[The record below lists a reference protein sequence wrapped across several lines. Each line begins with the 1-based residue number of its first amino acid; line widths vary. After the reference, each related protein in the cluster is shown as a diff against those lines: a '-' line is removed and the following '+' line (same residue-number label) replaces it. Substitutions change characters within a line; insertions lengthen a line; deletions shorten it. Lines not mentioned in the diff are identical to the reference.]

1 MGISFATISLISA
14 LTTPYQK
21 TYMNIFDALLF
32 FNIALLCFLF
42 GSDTSVLIIAR
53 LLLAAPIVFI
63 VALVLLRNM
72 HQHIIHCWDCFKV
85 HFCWMLHM
93 CSMRQRLSGPLTNE
107 QMQQTRISASTATQA
122 LIQPG
127 SSMEINCSYG
137 SYQ

>member
-1 MGISFATISLISA
+1 
-14 LTTPYQK
+14 
-21 TYMNIFDALLF
+21 MNIFDALLF
-32 FNIALLCFLF
+32 FNMALLCFLF
-42 GSDTSVLIIAR
+42 GSDTSVPIIAR

-63 VALVLLRNM
+63 VALVL
-72 HQHIIHCWDCFKV
+72 H
-85 HFCWMLHM
+85 WMLHM